1 MTTFELGLL
10 GLLAHSNTNPVLMGI
25 SISKSQYRLDVFR
38 VNHRL
43 LSIASLQDIFTSSS
57 ARLAESIAQH
67 TLVFSNHKRILFPFL
82 DRGSVFNIL
91 VGLYMTD
98 SSSPNK
104 AIRSRTSAGL
114 YRRLWQSRCYCLRE
128 SFPLL
133 SRQSDKREGSL
144 WHV

>member
-57 ARLAESIAQH
+57 GKIGREHRA
-67 TLVFSNHKRILFPFL
+67 TYF
-82 DRGSVFNIL
+82 
-91 VGLYMTD
+91 GLQQPQAHLI
-98 SSSPNK
+98 S
-104 AIRSRTSAGL
+104 
-114 YRRLWQSRCYCLRE
+114 
-128 SFPLL
+128 L
-133 SRQSDKREGSL
+133 S
-144 WHV
+144 